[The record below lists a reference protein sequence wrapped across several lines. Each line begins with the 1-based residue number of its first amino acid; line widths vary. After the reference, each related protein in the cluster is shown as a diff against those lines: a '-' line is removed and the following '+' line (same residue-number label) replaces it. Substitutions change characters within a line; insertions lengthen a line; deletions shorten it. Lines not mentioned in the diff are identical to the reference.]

1 MVMIQPISELSVEV
15 IPQAIIDRPV
25 SEVVGKYADVLEDTD
40 ELGTFEGASFKL
52 DGKYEIAVRRYPG
65 YPKDKAKVYIDQKVK
80 SVPDITAV
88 IRAVLKEFGLTADAL
103 KWERSQDPQL

>member
-1 MVMIQPISELSVEV
+1 MMKPISELSVEV

-25 SEVVGKYADVLEDTD
+25 SEVVGKYADVTKDTD

-65 YPKDKAKVYIDQKVK
+65 YPEGTATVYIDRKIKNV
-80 SVPDITAV
+80 SDITAV

-103 KWERSQDPQL
+103 KWERSQGPEL